1 MMLRTVVTRYCRQNI
16 SEQVDTMVLGS
27 WLVGS
32 GVVSREHGVMISSR
46 GEIKIGGFSDYHINT
61 FHTAESN
68 FNAIT

>member
-1 MMLRTVVTRYCRQNI
+1 
-16 SEQVDTMVLGS
+16 MVLGS

>member
-1 MMLRTVVTRYCRQNI
+1 
-16 SEQVDTMVLGS
+16 MVLGS

-32 GVVSREHGVMISSR
+32 GVVSREHGVMITSR
-46 GEIKIGGFSDYHINT
+46 VEIKIGGFSDYHINT

>member
-1 MMLRTVVTRYCRQNI
+1 MMLCTVVTRYCRQNI

-32 GVVSREHGVMISSR
+32 GVVSREHGVMISSM